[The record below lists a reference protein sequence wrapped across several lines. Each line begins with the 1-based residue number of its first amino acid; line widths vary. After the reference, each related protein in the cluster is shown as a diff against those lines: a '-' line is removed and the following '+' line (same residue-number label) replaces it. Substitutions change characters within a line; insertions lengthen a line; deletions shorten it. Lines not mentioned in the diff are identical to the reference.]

1 MVSART
7 HANGPADAGCTR
19 LHFAAEIFP
28 MNVFSRYLIRHLF
41 LGFAAAAG
49 LLLPLFTTFNL
60 INELDDVSPGG
71 YRWTQAVLVVLMTLP
86 RTLVE
91 LSPFIALLGGI
102 VGLGQLS
109 KNSELTAIRSTGF
122 SIFRIALVALVAGI
136 LWTVSLGAIDEWV
149 ASPLQQQAMQIK
161 STATALGED
170 DDITGNMLWAR
181 RGNEFVTVKSLNEQG
196 QPVGVEIFHYRDNLS
211 LESYIYARSAT
222 IKDDKMWILHGVNH
236 KKWLNG
242 KETLDTSD
250 NLAWQSAFTS
260 MDLEELSMPGI
271 LFSVRQ
277 LDHYYIHY
285 LQETGQPSSEYRLA
299 LWEKLGQPILTLA
312 MILLAVPFTF
322 SAPRSPG
329 MRPHLARCHRWLTH
343 LISYQ
348 IMVNLGLLFAL
359 SAPVTALGLPI
370 AFVLVALS
378 LVYWYDRQH

>member
-1 MVSART
+1 
-7 HANGPADAGCTR
+7 
-19 LHFAAEIFP
+19 

-149 ASPLQQQAMQIK
+149 ASPLQQQALQIK

-196 QPVGVEIFHYRDNLS
+196 QPVGVEIFHYRDDLS

-222 IKDDKMWILHGVNH
+222 IKDDKTWILHGVNH

-242 KETLDTSD
+242 KETLETSIILPG
-250 NLAWQSAFTS
+250 NRPSPVWILMSYRCR
-260 MDLEELSMPGI
+260 GI
-271 LFSVRQ
+271 LFLSVSLIITSIICR
-277 LDHYYIHY
+277 
-285 LQETGQPSSEYRLA
+285 
-299 LWEKLGQPILTLA
+299 K
-312 MILLAVPFTF
+312 
-322 SAPRSPG
+322 PG
-329 MRPHLARCHRWLTH
+329 NPAA
-343 LISYQ
+343 
-348 IMVNLGLLFAL
+348 N
-359 SAPVTALGLPI
+359 TALHCGKNWGNR
-370 AFVLVALS
+370 S
-378 LVYWYDRQH
+378 

>member
-1 MVSART
+1 
-7 HANGPADAGCTR
+7 
-19 LHFAAEIFP
+19 

-109 KNSELTAIRSTGF
+109 KNSELTAIRSMGF

-149 ASPLQQQAMQIK
+149 ASPLQQQALQIK

-181 RGNEFVTVKSLNEQG
+181 RGM
-196 QPVGVEIFHYRDNLS
+196 NL
-211 LESYIYARSAT
+211 
-222 IKDDKMWILHGVNH
+222 
-236 KKWLNG
+236 
-242 KETLDTSD
+242 
-250 NLAWQSAFTS
+250 
-260 MDLEELSMPGI
+260 
-271 LFSVRQ
+271 
-277 LDHYYIHY
+277 
-285 LQETGQPSSEYRLA
+285 
-299 LWEKLGQPILTLA
+299 
-312 MILLAVPFTF
+312 
-322 SAPRSPG
+322 
-329 MRPHLARCHRWLTH
+329 
-343 LISYQ
+343 
-348 IMVNLGLLFAL
+348 
-359 SAPVTALGLPI
+359 
-370 AFVLVALS
+370 
-378 LVYWYDRQH
+378 

>member
-1 MVSART
+1 
-7 HANGPADAGCTR
+7 
-19 LHFAAEIFP
+19 

-149 ASPLQQQAMQIK
+149 ASPLQQQALQIK

-196 QPVGVEIFHYRDNLS
+196 QPVGVEIFHYRDDLRASKPKSNDLGFEARNLW
-211 LESYIYARSAT
+211 I
-222 IKDDKMWILHGVNH
+222 IKDHVPHIDPEANFFGPSQIGGGVEFNSIPSTRSF
-236 KKWLNG
+236 G
-242 KETLDTSD
+242 F
-250 NLAWQSAFTS
+250 NL
-260 MDLEELSMPGI
+260 
-271 LFSVRQ
+271 R
-277 LDHYYIHY
+277 
-285 LQETGQPSSEYRLA
+285 
-299 LWEKLGQPILTLA
+299 LTL
-312 MILLAVPFTF
+312 
-322 SAPRSPG
+322 
-329 MRPHLARCHRWLTH
+329 
-343 LISYQ
+343 
-348 IMVNLGLLFAL
+348 
-359 SAPVTALGLPI
+359 
-370 AFVLVALS
+370 
-378 LVYWYDRQH
+378 